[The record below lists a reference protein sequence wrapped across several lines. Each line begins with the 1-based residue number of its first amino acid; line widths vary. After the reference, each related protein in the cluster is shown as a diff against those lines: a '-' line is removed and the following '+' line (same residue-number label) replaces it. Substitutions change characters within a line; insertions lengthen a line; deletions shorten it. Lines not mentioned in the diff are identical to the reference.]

1 MSEATRRRTWR
12 DGVWLCAIGTSLLLG
27 LLPFA
32 SYIVCIPFA
41 RDEWGMSN
49 AAAGWVFSAYLI
61 GSALSAA
68 LLLPLTDR
76 VPAGRVVFGGV
87 AAMALANLLFPL
99 LADGVWSAAAL
110 RCAAGAGHIGA
121 YIPGVRIVSARFA
134 GRGRGGAVG
143 LFVALGFAGT
153 TGSYALT
160 GALLEATGSWRE
172 AMVALAGALLDAA
185 GSWREAHHPVETNSW
200 REAYLLVSL
209 IGLGG
214 VALALPFAREGGGGE
229 SRGGRGTAWLN
240 PKIFGDRRMLMV
252 NVAYALHTAEMYL
265 ARVWLP
271 LLLAAALARD
281 GADESAAA
289 ARAAQWA
296 GLMFMT
302 GIAGV
307 FAGGV
312 LSDRVGRANGAA
324 LIFAVSG
331 AASFV
336 IGWLVGAPTGFA
348 IALGFLYGF
357 ATAADSAIYT
367 TAATEF
373 APPRLIGSTQA
384 AQNLIGFSVG
394 AVAPV
399 AAGGILDAFAGANGW
414 GIVFAFNGLLAVGGV
429 SALLALRRMGG

>member
-12 DGVWLCAIGTSLLLG
+12 EGVWLCAIGTSLLLG

-68 LLLPLTDR
+68 LLLPITDR

-160 GALLEATGSWRE
+160 GALLDITG
-172 AMVALAGALLDAA
+172 
-185 GSWREAHHPVETNSW
+185 SW
-200 REAYLLVSL
+200 REAYLLVAL

-214 VALALPFAREGGGGE
+214 VALALPFAREGGGE
-229 SRGGRGTAWLN
+229 SSRGGRGTAWLN

-252 NVAYALHTAEMYL
+252 NIAYALHTAEMYL

-281 GADESAAA
+281 GADESAA

-336 IGWLVGAPTGFA
+336 IGWLVGAPPGFA

-429 SALLALRRMGG
+429 SALLALRRMGGG

>member
-1 MSEATRRRTWR
+1 MNAAPNSDTTPRRTWR
-12 DGVWLCAIGTSLLLG
+12 DAVWLCAIGMSLLLS

-68 LLLPLTDR
+68 LLLPITDR
-76 VPAGRVVFGGV
+76 VPAGWVVLGGV
-87 AAMALANLLFPL
+87 AVMASANLLFPL
-99 LADGVWSAAAL
+99 LANDVWSASAL
-110 RCAAGAGHIGA
+110 RCAAGAGHIAA
-121 YIPGVRIVSARFA
+121 YIPGVRLVSARFA
-134 GRGRGGAVG
+134 GRLRGSAVG
-143 LFVALGFAGT
+143 LYVGLGFAGT

-160 GALLEATGSWRE
+160 GY
-172 AMVALAGALLDAA
+172 LLDVT
-185 GSWREAHHPVETNSW
+185 GSW
-200 REAYLLVSL
+200 REAYLLVAL

-214 VALALPFAREGGGGE
+214 AALALPFAREGGGE
-229 SRGGRGTAWLN
+229 SRREDGRGSAWLN
-240 PKIFGDRRMLMV
+240 PKIFGDRRMLAV

-271 LLLAAALARD
+271 LMLAAALARD
-281 GADESAAA
+281 GADAGAAA
-289 ARAAQWA
+289 ARAAQWS

-307 FAGGV
+307 FAGGA
-312 LSDRVGRANGAA
+312 LSDWLGRATGAA

-331 AASFV
+331 AVSFA

-348 IALGFLYGF
+348 IALGFVYGF

-384 AQNLIGFSVG
+384 AQNLMGFSVG

-399 AAGGILDAFAGANGW
+399 AAGGILDALGGANGW

-429 SALLALRRMGG
+429 SALLVLRRMGG

>member
-1 MSEATRRRTWR
+1 MNAASGGDAKLRNAWR
-12 DGVWLCAIGTSLLLG
+12 DGVWLCAIGMSLLLG

-41 RDEWGMSN
+41 REEWGMSN
-49 AAAGWVFSAYLI
+49 AEAGWVFSAYLV

-87 AAMALANLLFPL
+87 AVMAVANILFPL
-99 LADGVWSAAAL
+99 LAEGVWSAAAL

-134 GRGRGGAVG
+134 GRRRGSAVG

-160 GALLEATGSWRE
+160 GALLDATDSWR
-172 AMVALAGALLDAA
+172 D
-185 GSWREAHHPVETNSW
+185 
-200 REAYLLVSL
+200 AYLAVSL

-214 VALALPFAREGGGGE
+214 AALALPFAREGGGE
-229 SRGGRGTAWLN
+229 ARGGRGTAWLN

-252 NVAYALHTAEMYL
+252 NIAYALHTAEMYL

-281 GADESAAA
+281 GAEPDAAA

-312 LSDRVGRANGAA
+312 LSDRLGRANGAA

-331 AASFV
+331 AASFA
-336 IGWLVGAPTGFA
+336 IGWLVGAPPAFA
-348 IALGFLYGF
+348 IALGFIYGF

-373 APPRLIGSTQA
+373 APPSLIGSTQA
-384 AQNLIGFSVG
+384 AQNLTGFSVG

-399 AAGGILDAFAGANGW
+399 AAGGILDAFAGTGTDGW

-429 SALLALRRMGG
+429 SALLVLRRMRG

>member
-1 MSEATRRRTWR
+1 MNATDNDSAIRRRSWR
-12 DGVWLCAIGTSLLLG
+12 DAVWLGAIGFSLALS

-41 RDEWGMSN
+41 RDEWGMGN

-68 LLLPLTDR
+68 LLLPITDR
-76 VPAGRVVFGGV
+76 VPAGRVVVCGA
-87 AAMALANLLFPL
+87 AAMAVGNLAFPA

-110 RCAAGAGHIGA
+110 RCLAGAGHIAA
-121 YIPGVRIVSARFA
+121 YIPGVRLVSARFA
-134 GRGRGGAVG
+134 GRARGSAVG
-143 LFVALGFAGT
+143 LYVGLGFAGT

-160 GALLEATGSWRE
+160 GALL
-172 AMVALAGALLDAA
+172 DAF
-185 GSWREAHHPVETNSW
+185 GDW
-200 REAYLLVSL
+200 REAYFAVAL
-209 IGLGG
+209 IGLVG
-214 VALALPFAREGGGGE
+214 VALAVPFWRAGGGE
-229 SRGGRGTAWLN
+229 ARENRGTGRLDL
-240 PKIFGDRRMLMV
+240 KIFADKPMLAL

-271 LLLAAALARD
+271 LMLAAALARD
-281 GADESAAA
+281 GADAGAAA
-289 ARAAQWA
+289 ARAAQWS

-307 FAGGV
+307 FAGGA
-312 LSDRVGRANGAA
+312 LSDWLGRATGAA

-331 AASFV
+331 AVSFA
-336 IGWLVGAPTGFA
+336 IGWLVGAPPGFA
-348 IALGFLYGF
+348 IALGFIYGF

-384 AQNLIGFSVG
+384 AQNLMGFSVG

-429 SALLALRRMGG
+429 SALLVLRRMGG

>member
-1 MSEATRRRTWR
+1 MNAADNDSANRRRGWR
-12 DGVWLCAIGTSLLLG
+12 DAVWLGAIGFSLALS

-41 RDEWGMSN
+41 RDEWGMGN

-68 LLLPLTDR
+68 LLLPITDR
-76 VPAGRVVFGGV
+76 VPAGRVVVCGA
-87 AAMALANLLFPL
+87 AAMAVGNLAFPA

-110 RCAAGAGHIGA
+110 RCLAGAGHIAA
-121 YIPGVRIVSARFA
+121 YIPGVRLVSARFA
-134 GRGRGGAVG
+134 GRARGSAVG
-143 LFVALGFAGT
+143 LYVGLGFAGT

-160 GALLEATGSWRE
+160 GALLD
-172 AMVALAGALLDAA
+172 ALGD
-185 GSWREAHHPVETNSW
+185 W
-200 REAYLLVSL
+200 REAYFAVALV
-209 IGLGG
+209 GLVG
-214 VALALPFAREGGGGE
+214 VALAVPFWRAGGGE
-229 SRGGRGTAWLN
+229 ARENRGTGRLDL
-240 PKIFGDRRMLMV
+240 KIFADKPMLAL

-271 LLLAAALARD
+271 LLLAAALMRD
-281 GADESAAA
+281 GMDAAQAAA
-289 ARAAQWA
+289 SAAQWA
-296 GLMFMT
+296 GMMFMT

-307 FAGGV
+307 LAGGV
-312 LSDRVGRANGAA
+312 ISDRIGRANGAA

-367 TAATEF
+367 TSATEL
-373 APPRLIGSTQA
+373 APSRAIGSAQA
-384 AQNLIGFSVG
+384 AQNLIGFSAG

-399 AAGGILDAFAGANGW
+399 AAGAILDVLDGPSGW
-414 GIVFAFNGLLAVGGV
+414 GLAFAFNGLLAVGGV
-429 SALLALRRMGG
+429 SALIALRRMTRTSERV